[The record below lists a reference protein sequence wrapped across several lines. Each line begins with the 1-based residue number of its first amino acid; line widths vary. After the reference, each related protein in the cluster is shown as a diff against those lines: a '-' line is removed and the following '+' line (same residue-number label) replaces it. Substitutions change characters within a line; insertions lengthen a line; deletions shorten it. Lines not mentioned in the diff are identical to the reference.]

1 MKTNKRNLLIT
12 TILTMVLSGCGMNK
26 EEPSRRNSI
35 ADKYIDFFSSPDYEY
50 KNPEIFPSDVE
61 SLDII
66 NQKTTKECPYIF
78 DKDIDK
84 LLKNIE
90 ENTMNYLKEHPQYY
104 NMLDLDNKEN
114 DLYKTTFTKALKKA
128 ITNIYEKSSN
138 DIDEDMCKINQLVIL
153 AGNDSFITESS
164 NFSSTVL
171 GYYQDNCII
180 INYQELITRIDNQVK
195 INKKVDDNFL
205 VLLLEHELN
214 HARQT
219 LCSHR
224 INLKDK
230 DIKQTTSQFLKEA
243 SAESE
248 LYNLDKDEEKRKNT
262 YAYSY
267 QEIRKYESLMLLLAL
282 GNDKVTLDDYYNAIF
297 DSDKDRLY
305 DFFKLD
311 TKKEKLD
318 FEKVTNT
325 FDTALG
331 YSQIPYEYYNRN
343 SFSIKELTELTGQD
357 HKIKVFN
364 MALTNMVEYTKE
376 HKDFSLEQ
384 NLLLLEIIHNT
395 VLNTGYNDYDTKT
408 HKETY
413 EEDFSKKLI
422 DTNNKYIEF
431 LSEFYNKD
439 TKEIKKIMTSDSHNN
454 KLWLMYTLSEDSNFY
469 TENQEKEYK
478 EVKALRD
485 KFPVLEAIA
494 YTGSYNDITKWNN
507 FEKNSYQYQKAKCFS
522 LKK

>member
-35 ADKYIDFFSSPDYEY
+35 ADKYIDFFSSQDYEY

-248 LYNLDKDEEKRKNT
+248 LYNLDKDEEKRKKHVCL
-262 YAYSY
+262 
-267 QEIRKYESLMLLLAL
+267 Q
-282 GNDKVTLDDYYNAIF
+282 
-297 DSDKDRLY
+297 
-305 DFFKLD
+305 
-311 TKKEKLD
+311 
-318 FEKVTNT
+318 
-325 FDTALG
+325 
-331 YSQIPYEYYNRN
+331 
-343 SFSIKELTELTGQD
+343 
-357 HKIKVFN
+357 
-364 MALTNMVEYTKE
+364 
-376 HKDFSLEQ
+376 
-384 NLLLLEIIHNT
+384 
-395 VLNTGYNDYDTKT
+395 
-408 HKETY
+408 
-413 EEDFSKKLI
+413 
-422 DTNNKYIEF
+422 
-431 LSEFYNKD
+431 LSRD
-439 TKEIKKIMTSDSHNN
+439 KKI
-454 KLWLMYTLSEDSNFY
+454 
-469 TENQEKEYK
+469 
-478 EVKALRD
+478 
-485 KFPVLEAIA
+485 
-494 YTGSYNDITKWNN
+494 
-507 FEKNSYQYQKAKCFS
+507 
-522 LKK
+522 